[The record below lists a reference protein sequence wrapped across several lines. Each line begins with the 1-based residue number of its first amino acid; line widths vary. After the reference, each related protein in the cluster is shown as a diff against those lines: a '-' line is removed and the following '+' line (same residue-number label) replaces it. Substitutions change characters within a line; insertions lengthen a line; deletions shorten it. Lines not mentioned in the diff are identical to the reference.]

1 MAQGIEN
8 LTDLINDAGDGRDFF
23 ARNYV
28 THGMEQL
35 LREEMLRLSG
45 KSYQVVFELN
55 QLMDGGKTH
64 MMMVRDA
71 AEILANRLQNLRA
84 LGQ

>member
-1 MAQGIEN
+1 MMRVTDVIFLPETMSLMAWS
-8 LTDLINDAGDGRDFF
+8 
-23 ARNYV
+23 